1 MMLYTGDFGVSDTRS
16 FSLRELFAL
25 YKVSMQCKST
35 MSNTISC
42 CLVTLLQ
49 PIVAIWLI
57 VLPFVEIKSAQHYST
72 NIAVVILTLLA
83 DFILTTYILS
93 NLTNIPTAVVIR
105 KELSELDLVD
115 EINSKKFEDI
125 IAGKNCQYSTNE
137 LAVSTENLHDFS
149 SFK

>member
-16 FSLRELFAL
+16 FTLRELFAL

-35 MSNTISC
+35 MCNTISC
-42 CLVTLLQ
+42 FLVTLLQ

-57 VLPFVEIKSAQHYST
+57 VLPFIELKHKQHYST

-93 NLTNIPTAVVIR
+93 NLTNTPTAVVFR
-105 KELSELDLVD
+105 KELSETELIG
-115 EINSKKFEDI
+115 ESKRKELEKI
-125 IAGKNCQYSTNE
+125 IAGKNSPYSTIE
-137 LAVSTENLHDFS
+137 LSVSTENLHDFS
-149 SFK
+149 IVT